1 MSPSSAS
8 GAPVPH
14 GSASSHRSGQE
25 TVSLQAWTRQM
36 DAYTGPDTLLDF
48 NQVDNVCIDLT
59 EANSSGQA
67 QLMMGRPTRLST
79 IMREQAGLQRA
90 SRAARI
96 LRTKIHELSAQHGL
110 DAAYLAAGT
119 ASWLQ
124 AEPRPRAEDAQ
135 GPHEAGE
142 RGHGDRHST
151 QRRFIAPVL
160 LAPVTIRP
168 RSDGDDF
175 DLQIVG
181 PAQLNPAMVRRLLAD
196 HGVDLTTGE
205 ISRLAYGTRRL
216 DPAPVLE
223 SLRMVASEVPGMHVE
238 HRLLVSTFA
247 DLHDRPADEHVPAR
261 TDVIRDLARL
271 KSTAVGKIPQPKP
284 LQNRSAPLDQRDP
297 DSELLLLDADSSQQ
311 EVVDLATQGDSFVV
325 TAAPGTG
332 QIATAVNTVGA
343 LVAQGR
349 SVLVLGERRAA
360 LADFH
365 RGFEM
370 LGLSSSVLQLGSH
383 LTGEDVAGQLVESIT
398 RAERAQEPDL
408 RALHNR
414 LRSVRDLLA
423 GHMEALH
430 RQRPRVEASAYQA
443 MQALAELTSRP
454 DGPTTRVRFSR
465 GVLDAAAHRAEI
477 TRQLERAA
485 ELGAF
490 DAATLDGPWEGAR
503 LVNDEE
509 TRQAR
514 HLAQS
519 LLLELTTLETG
530 MRTVM
535 SVSGMRAGA
544 TIPEWGQQLR
554 LLQEVESSLRSFTPD
569 IFDRPVT
576 DLIAA
581 TAASSWR
588 RDHAIEMSGLQRS
601 RLRKAAKEYIRPGVH
616 LSDLHASLVKVQSE
630 RDRWRSWSTTI
641 EKPEISDA
649 VDDVAEIQQ
658 RFIEDLE
665 GLMIALEG
673 SRTGGGLMELDV
685 AELREV
691 LTQLIDDEANLETIP
706 ERTLLLEGLRD
717 RGLGEFVEDLTSRRV
732 PGHRVAEEFD
742 LAWWQ
747 SSLEAMAADDG
758 LLPMTD
764 GSSLRRAEQDFRRAD
779 SAHISSGPQRLIWAQ
794 AQRWRRLLR
803 EQPEAAGELRDML
816 RQGSAPLPQLLK
828 ACGDLT
834 RALAPVWTASPLVLS
849 AALPDD
855 LEIDA
860 VVVLD
865 GESTPLAAVLP
876 AVTRAR
882 QVVVFGDPALGR
894 PQPFTVAPMT
904 GESSGP
910 VTEVDSAFDALSR
923 VVDRRQL
930 RVLYRD
936 MDAHLFDQ
944 LNADFY
950 GGQLTRLPSGAA
962 LAEGD
967 SRLEV
972 EYVADGYGELAAGHE
987 GVQSPNAE
995 VRRVVQLVIRHARLH
1010 PERSLAV
1017 VTPSARHAARVAQG
1031 VSAVLGQR
1039 PELAEF
1045 FRPGPESF
1053 RVVDLH
1059 RAVGLQRDTVI
1070 FSVGFGRTDHDRVL
1084 PYLGQ
1089 LSDRDGRRGFVLGMT
1104 RSRLNT
1110 IVVSSI
1116 RPEELEPSS
1125 LHNGARDLHRLL
1137 LRIEKA
1143 GHIRIGA
1150 ADEPLLAQ
1158 KDERQE
1164 DLQDAAGTSEAGD
1177 AGAEAPEAEAA
1188 HESPEPVE
1196 AAERPE
1202 AQDRPKRPHLSLV
1215 GAQEPAR
1222 AEQDDE
1228 PAAEPATQPILVHD
1242 PMELADAAVHE
1253 DALVQDLSRRLVQ
1266 RGAAVRHHHEDAID
1280 LIAWSETA
1288 ESLSAGAVVG
1298 QRSSGDPVRIPV
1310 AVVSDG
1316 TEQVARM
1323 SVRERSRLRP
1333 QQLERSGW
1341 NHLTLWTIEVF
1352 TQPDAVAGL
1361 ICRYLGLPADTG
1373 TTGVDGA
1380 GTTGRS

>member
-1 MSPSSAS
+1 
-8 GAPVPH
+8 
-14 GSASSHRSGQE
+14 
-25 TVSLQAWTRQM
+25 
-36 DAYTGPDTLLDF
+36 
-48 NQVDNVCIDLT
+48 
-59 EANSSGQA
+59 
-67 QLMMGRPTRLST
+67 
-79 IMREQAGLQRA
+79 
-90 SRAARI
+90 
-96 LRTKIHELSAQHGL
+96 
-110 DAAYLAAGT
+110 
-119 ASWLQ
+119 
-124 AEPRPRAEDAQ
+124 
-135 GPHEAGE
+135 
-142 RGHGDRHST
+142 
-151 QRRFIAPVL
+151 
-160 LAPVTIRP
+160 
-168 RSDGDDF
+168 
-175 DLQIVG
+175 
-181 PAQLNPAMVRRLLAD
+181 
-196 HGVDLTTGE
+196 
-205 ISRLAYGTRRL
+205 
-216 DPAPVLE
+216 
-223 SLRMVASEVPGMHVE
+223 
-238 HRLLVSTFA
+238 
-247 DLHDRPADEHVPAR
+247 
-261 TDVIRDLARL
+261 
-271 KSTAVGKIPQPKP
+271 
-284 LQNRSAPLDQRDP
+284 
-297 DSELLLLDADSSQQ
+297 
-311 EVVDLATQGDSFVV
+311 
-325 TAAPGTG
+325 
-332 QIATAVNTVGA
+332 
-343 LVAQGR
+343 
-349 SVLVLGERRAA
+349 
-360 LADFH
+360 
-365 RGFEM
+365 M

-950 GGQLTRLPSGAA
+950 GGQLTRLPSGTA
-962 LAEGD
+962 LTEGD

-1137 LRIEKA
+1137 LRIEEA

-1164 DLQDAAGTSEAGD
+1164 VLQDAAGTSEAGD